1 MKVVNFTF
9 LTFSLFFSMSNAF
22 AQVEVFSNGNVR
34 VGTAGTCTLCN
45 ASDLNIDRDIYIQSH
60 PASSG
65 IHIGN
70 NGGNP
75 ALIPQWTNTA
85 SIGSSSLAM
94 WSVYSYNLY
103 SNGGTVQTLSDKR
116 VKKNIKKL
124 ESGLEKVLQLNPIHF
139 DYIEPPMAPGLS
151 EKRKQQIREAGL
163 NKIGFIAQEVNKVFP
178 EVVGIEEESGLYTVD
193 YASLI
198 PALVHA
204 IQEQQEMINE
214 LRDELEN
221 KNNLLPESKG
231 LEMESRI
238 VPDERKMG
246 YIMQNRPNPFNTETQ
261 IKYNIESNV
270 KDAKLYVYDL
280 TGRQVKSYEIQDRG
294 QGALTVKAYE
304 LEAGTYIY
312 SLIVDNREI
321 DSKKMILT
329 K

>member
-1 MKVVNFTF
+1 
-9 LTFSLFFSMSNAF
+9 MSNAL

-34 VGTAGTCTLCN
+34 IGTASSCSLCN

-70 NGGNP
+70 NGGDP
-75 ALIPQWTNTA
+75 AIIPQWTNTA

-103 SNGGTVQTLSDKR
+103 SNGGTVQTLSDER

-139 DYIEPPMAPGLS
+139 DYIEPPMEPGLL

-178 EVVGIEEESGLYTVD
+178 EVVAIEEESGLYTVD
-193 YASLI
+193 YASLV
-198 PALVHA
+198 PALVQA
-204 IQEQQEMINE
+204 IQEQQTMINE
-214 LRDELEN
+214 LRDELVN
-221 KNNLLPESKG
+221 KNNLLPESEG
-231 LEMESRI
+231 LEIETRI
-238 VPDERKMG
+238 VPTGQKMG
-246 YIMQNRPNPFNTETQ
+246 YIMQNRPNPFNAETQ

-270 KDAKLYVYDL
+270 QDARLYIYDL
-280 TGRQVKSYEIQDRG
+280 LGKQVKSYEIQERG
-294 QGALTVKAYE
+294 QGALTVEAYE

-312 SLIVDNREI
+312 TLIVDNREI